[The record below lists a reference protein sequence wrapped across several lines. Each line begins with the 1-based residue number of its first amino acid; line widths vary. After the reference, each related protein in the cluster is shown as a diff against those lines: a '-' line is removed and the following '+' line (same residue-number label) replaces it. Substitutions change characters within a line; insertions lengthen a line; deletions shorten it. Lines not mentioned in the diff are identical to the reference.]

1 MVPSKKLKPRLK
13 KSRAIAPSEREA
25 ITIQQLSMLLKL
37 SLAAYVQARAK
48 EPISVVMEDLFEI
61 EFEAAALVDISKVG
75 ETKNTNLRGALAS
88 VFSAIPFRLNKQIR
102 DVTLIEHAFP
112 ANHERRKQFQ
122 GQTKRKGME

>member
-13 KSRAIAPSEREA
+13 KSRAIGPSEREA
-25 ITIQQLSMLLKL
+25 ITIQQLSMLLKH

-48 EPISVVMEDLFEI
+48 EPISVVLEDLFEI

-122 GQTKRKGME
+122 GETKRKGME